1 MMAMLGIYYTDTW
14 GAKSQ
19 PFMSTQLRSQEGKK
33 YPISKVFVG
42 GVLDEAALQKYGIP
56 QLTGSFAYALFMA
69 NAAVSFQFLELY
81 CCSSRTNFVHRSEP
95 SLLTPSCSGV
105 VTSSVHTRVPKLAD
119 TMTDIMFTWQRTIK
133 KSPGGGTWVFLSSPS
148 SLASLLRSHRTSQCQ
163 CGLMSSL

>member
-14 GAKSQ
+14 GSKSQ

-69 NAAVSFQFLELY
+69 NAAVSYQHAKFFR
-81 CCSSRTNFVHRSEP
+81 SS
-95 SLLTPSCSGV
+95 
-105 VTSSVHTRVPKLAD
+105 A
-119 TMTDIMFTWQRTIK
+119 
-133 KSPGGGTWVFLSSPS
+133 
-148 SLASLLRSHRTSQCQ
+148 
-163 CGLMSSL
+163 